1 MGVAGHPPP
10 TPTRSPRLAGTL
22 GSALSSASSGFHP
35 RFINKL
41 SSPTWRKK
49 KPGDPVCSSSPRP
62 TPGVLP
68 EVPRPPR
75 HRAGAALRSSP
86 GWASGT
92 VGHFPNSRR
101 LRSAFPPPLLTAA
114 SALPP
119 GPPWP
124 LTFLSSRRWPGA
136 QSSFLVPQGD
146 PEPLRD
152 CLAWVPINLSRIRHS
167 RRGPPGSPPVPIPT
181 AR

>member
-92 VGHFPNSRR
+92 VGHFPNSAKVT
-101 LRSAFPPPLLTAA
+101 LCFPATPPDGA

-136 QSSFLVPQGD
+136 QSSFLIPQGD
-146 PEPLRD
+146 PEPLRN
-152 CLAWVPINLSRIRHS
+152 CLAWVPITLSRIRHS